1 MNGCKKIIDDMLN
14 DGGGVL
20 FIDEAYQ
27 LTSGNSQG
35 GGAVLDYLLPEVEN
49 LSGKIVFVL
58 AGYNKQMESFF
69 AHNPGLPSRFPV
81 DMKFADYTDDE
92 LLRIL
97 EVKIHN
103 RYSGKM
109 RCEDGMRGLYC
120 RIVARRVGRGRGREG
135 FGNAR
140 ATENTLATICK
151 RQAVRLRQER
161 RKGKKTDDLLFTKED
176 LIGPEPSDALAKSEA
191 WQKLQALI
199 GLKAVKEAVH
209 SLTESL
215 RQNYLRELD
224 EQPPIEYSL
233 NRVFL
238 GSPGTGK
245 TTVAKLYGAILADL
259 GLLSNGEGA
268 YHGGQDSTKCEN
280 KTDTCLT
287 VVVKNPSDFV
297 GAVLG
302 GSEKQTKGILAASLG
317 KVLVIDEAYGLYG
330 GTNNDPYKTAVVDT
344 IVADVQSVP
353 GDDRC
358 VLLLGY
364 KDQMED
370 MFQNVNPGL
379 ARRFPI
385 SSAFQFEDFDDD
397 ELRRILDL
405 KLKQQSFTLTNQ
417 AKRVAME
424 ILNRARNRP
433 NFGNAGEVDIM
444 LDAAKARHQT
454 RFSRGETQAAS
465 VIEAL
470 DLDPDFDR
478 AERSDTNVAKL
489 FQDTVGMEDTVS
501 LLQGYQQTVKTLKSL
516 DMDPKEVIPFN
527 FLFRGPPGTG
537 KTTTAKKM
545 GKVCK
550 WIFALQSLCLTSRC
564 RKISAVQLGTDT
576 AHSSLRHGVFGKSTS
591 CRMFGHR
598 PHWPVCWTDRAQS
611 AESS

>member
-1 MNGCKKIIDDMLN
+1 MVCLIFVAHSTRLGKTTVARLYARFLTSIGVIPGSCFKEETGASLANIGVNGCKKLIDDMLN

-69 AHNPGLPSRFPV
+69 AHNPGLPSRFPI
-81 DMKFADYTDDE
+81 DMKFADYTDEE

-97 EVKIHN
+97 GLKIHN
-103 RYSGKM
+103 RYNGRM

-140 ATENTLATICK
+140 TIENTLATICK
-151 RQAVRLRQER
+151 RQAARLRRER
-161 RKGKKTDDLLFTKED
+161 RKVKQTDDMLFTKED

-191 WQKLQALI
+191 WQKIQKLI
-199 GLKAVKEAVH
+199 GLKAVKEAVK
-209 SLTESL
+209 SLMDSVK
-215 RQNYLRELD
+215 QNYLRELD

-259 GLLSNGEGA
+259 GLLSKGEGE
-268 YHGGQDSTKCEN
+268 YLEGLGSTTCEN
-280 KTDTCLT
+280 KANSCLL

-297 GAVLG
+297 GAVIG

-317 KVLVIDEAYGLYG
+317 KVLVIDEAYGLYTG
-330 GTNNDPYKTAVVDT
+330 ANTDSFKTAVVDT

-353 GDDRC
+353 GDDQC

-379 ARRFPI
+379 ARRFPS
-385 SSAFQFEDFDDD
+385 SSAFQFEDFEDD

-405 KLKQQSFTLTNQ
+405 KLKQQGYTSTDQ

-424 ILNRARNRP
+424 ILNRARSRP

-444 LDAAKARHQT
+444 LNEAKARHQT

-465 VIEAL
+465 AIEAL

-478 AERSDTNVAKL
+478 AERSDTDVAKL
-489 FQDTVGMEDTVS
+489 FQGTVGMEATVS
-501 LLQGYQQTVKTLKSL
+501 LLQGYQQTVKILKSL
-516 DMDPKEVIPFN
+516 DMDPKEDIPFN

-545 GKVCK
+545 GKVC
-550 WIFALQSLCLTSRC
+550 
-564 RKISAVQLGTDT
+564 
-576 AHSSLRHGVFGKSTS
+576 
-591 CRMFGHR
+591 
-598 PHWPVCWTDRAQS
+598 
-611 AESS
+611 E